1 MKMFFKTNLFIWLSL
16 IQLNNLKVIHNLYSE
31 CLTQTL
37 SKTTF
42 FSYTEGV
49 IWMLIMI
56 MENGTRQHLRK
67 KHVSIED
74 LNKNCSIYI
83 QVELLIGFWHRSDKL
98 K

>member
-1 MKMFFKTNLFIWLSL
+1 MKVLFETNLFIWLSL

-31 CLTQTL
+31 CLTQTM

-42 FSYTEGV
+42 FSYMEGV

-67 KHVSIED
+67 K
-74 LNKNCSIYI
+74 NMC
-83 QVELLIGFWHRSDKL
+83 KL
-98 K
+98 KISTKIAQYIYK